1 MNSWHI
7 VVCIMKPV
15 GWITTQILRC
25 NIHELTMQVHQWWEK
40 LGLYNF
46 QLITFFLL
54 QWFGQNLPWCLCRI
68 PRLICPGPETI
79 FTFFSSIFSE
89 VLNVK
94 NSIILEISVKR
105 SWGLQYVSRSIENG
119 KHQPIGLRRLVQ
131 FIPGP
136 DWLSQ
141 SSPCYHL
148 CWKWVGLW
156 DLSVLATQWFNHI
169 VLGMSSNVNSA
180 RKSMH
185 DQLHRITIHPSWCII
200 SAGYL
205 EIFIPPK
212 FGFVD
217 FWASTN
223 DVVRGL
229 LVILRFKQVI

>member
-25 NIHELTMQVHQWWEK
+25 SIYELTMQVHQWWEK
-40 LGLYNF
+40 LRLYNF

-68 PRLICPGPETI
+68 PRLICPGPDRKFTVFSTI
-79 FTFFSSIFSE
+79 FSK
-89 VLNVK
+89 VLNGKIHIFWRFQSNRVEGCNMNQDPLK
-94 NSIILEISVKR
+94 MGNYR
-105 SWGLQYVSRSIENG
+105 S
-119 KHQPIGLRRLVQ
+119 IGLRRLVK

-156 DLSVLATQWFNHI
+156 DLSVLATQWFNH
-169 VLGMSSNVNSA
+169 
-180 RKSMH
+180 
-185 DQLHRITIHPSWCII
+185 
-200 SAGYL
+200 Y
-205 EIFIPPK
+205 
-212 FGFVD
+212 
-217 FWASTN
+217 
-223 DVVRGL
+223 VV
-229 LVILRFKQVI
+229 